1 MRVQEEIKLHV
12 IKTSKLVEELSQN
25 LNGRS
30 VKLGAGREGI
40 EEVQKAAQ
48 KCLQICNRVATNIR
62 QIQHEELEDGRKV
75 TRLRRGQNG
84 NTSK

>member
-30 VKLGAGREGI
+30 VKLGAGREGL
-40 EEVQKAAQ
+40 KKFKRLPKNAF
-48 KCLQICNRVATNIR
+48 RSATGSPPTS
-62 QIQHEELEDGRKV
+62 GRSS
-75 TRLRRGQNG
+75 TRNSRMDE
-84 NTSK
+84 K